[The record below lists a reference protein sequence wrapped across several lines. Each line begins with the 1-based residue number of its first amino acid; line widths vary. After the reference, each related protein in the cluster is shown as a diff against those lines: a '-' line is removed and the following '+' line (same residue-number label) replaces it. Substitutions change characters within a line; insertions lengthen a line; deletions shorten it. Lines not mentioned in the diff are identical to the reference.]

1 MYMHKDQHTLG
12 AVFLLH
18 LLFHAAVFDLT
29 RISLAGF
36 SFPLATAFRGAPF
49 TFLQECQRRCFLHA
63 HEISNMV
70 HEAEPYKAM
79 IADQSMW
86 AGALFESAKIQL
98 VYAAT
103 VQTNA
108 QTHQLVRQ
116 NLRAHLHLLDF
127 LHTGKGEQSPCVRT
141 NLPLSNIGSLLILL
155 PDSRNSLS
163 MHAVRP

>member
-1 MYMHKDQHTLG
+1 MYTHEDQHTLG

-18 LLFHAAVFDLT
+18 LLFYAAVFDLA

-70 HEAEPYKAM
+70 REVEPYKAI
-79 IADQSMW
+79 IADQPMW
-86 AGALFESAKIQL
+86 AGALFESAKIQI

-116 NLRAHLHLLDF
+116 NLRAHLYLLDF
-127 LHTGKGEQSPCVRT
+127 LHTGTGEQSPCVSS
-141 NLPLSNIGSLLILL
+141 NLPLSSNGNLLTLM
-155 PDSRNSLS
+155 PDSRHSLS